1 MNFVQL
7 FAVKRGYA
15 VNIVGMF
22 QENAKVYIFVPEH
35 YDPDSL
41 QFTTRKK
48 NDASVKRTI
57 ANHMFF

>member
-7 FAVKRGYA
+7 FEVKRGYA

-48 NDASVKRTI
+48 K
-57 ANHMFF
+57 